1 MDTGLRDRVAV
12 VTGGGSG
19 IGKATVEMLVEE
31 GAVVVTGGRHTAAFA
46 ALPAAVVTV
55 EVDLSTP
62 EGCELLASTA
72 LDRAGRIDV
81 LVNNVG
87 FGVTREGFLQT
98 ADADWAATFAINFY
112 SMVRLSRAVL
122 PHMIENGSG
131 SIVNVASEQA
141 RQPDVFLVDYAA
153 AKAALV
159 SLSKSLSIEF
169 GPHGIRSNVVSPG
182 PTRTQV
188 WDAPGGFGDWLAHEH
203 GLDREAAI
211 EHFATHVRQLPLG
224 RIGRPEDVAAV
235 IVFLASDLSRQV
247 TGSYYQVDG
256 GVAKAA

>member
-1 MDTGLRDRVAV
+1 METGLRNRVAV
-12 VTGGGSG
+12 VTGGASG

-31 GAVVVTGGRHTAAFA
+31 GALVVTGGRDTAAFD
-46 ALPAAVVTV
+46 ALPAEVDTV

-62 EGCELLASTA
+62 EGCDRLARTA
-72 LDRAGRIDV
+72 VERSGRIDV
-81 LVNNVG
+81 LINNVG
-87 FGVTREGFLQT
+87 SGVTREGFLQT
-98 ADADWAATFAINFY
+98 ADGDWAATFDINFY
-112 SMVRLSRAVL
+112 SMVRLTRAVL
-122 PHMIENGSG
+122 PHMVKRGTG
-131 SIVNVASEQA
+131 SIVNIASEQA

-182 PTRTQV
+182 PTRTQA
-188 WDAPGGFGDWLAHEH
+188 WDAPGGFADWLAHEH

-224 RIGRPEDVAAV
+224 RIGRPTDVAAV
-235 IVFLASDLSRQV
+235 VVFLASDLSRQV

-256 GVAKAA
+256 GVAKAS